1 VQPTIGS
8 RLGSHDIVG
17 RLGAGGMGEV
27 FLAHD
32 TKLKRRVAIKVLPA
46 AAAHDADRLA
56 RFHREAEAVAALNH
70 PNIAAIYDL
79 EESAG
84 ITYLVLELVEGDTL
98 ADRLRQAPLSI
109 DDSLTIARQILE
121 ALEVA
126 HEKGI
131 CHRDLKPA
139 NIKLTADGVVKVLDF
154 GIAKFLDR
162 PGDADEGTTLNRT
175 SPGVV
180 IGTPG
185 YMSPE
190 QAKGLDA
197 DERSDIFS
205 FGCIFY
211 ELLTGCRAFDGDT
224 TSEAMASILKSEV
237 DFLRLPPALHPRL
250 REILARCLE
259 KNPRQRWHA
268 AADVRM
274 QIEAAADREPA
285 PLTGRS
291 RGSWQRTVAVSAA
304 AVIVA
309 LTTGYAAWTLKPVP
323 SRAVTRFLLTLPEGQ
338 QFSHVGRPV
347 LAVSRDGMN
356 LVYVANRRLYL
367 RPMAGFESSV
377 IPGSELPDGVQS
389 PAFSPDGQWL
399 VFRSVG
405 DTMLKRLPITGGV
418 PVAICPNAAPFGLSW
433 SERGIL
439 FGEFG
444 KGILRCAPEGGAPEV
459 VVPTAADEMADSPQ
473 LLPGA
478 RAVLFSVKKLTDDW
492 DQGQIAVQPLDGGP
506 RKTVVT
512 GGSAAIYVDTGHLVY
527 AVGTALFA
535 VPFDLGKLT
544 VTGGAI
550 SIVEGVNRGFQTST
564 PKSPATAQ
572 YAVSSTGSLVFAPG
586 TRGTA
591 LEGPLDLAIFD
602 RASEPQRLGLP
613 PAPYGA
619 PRASRDGKWA
629 AVERT
634 SGSEIDIWIVDLG
647 GSAPIRRLTFG
658 GRSRAPV
665 WTADSQWLVFQSEQ
679 AGVGGMFRQRVDG
692 TGTAERLTTADTGA
706 VHIPQSAS
714 ADDAHLLFTVL
725 KDGEHSLHHL
735 SLSDRRV
742 AGFGGVRSPT
752 IVEAAF
758 SPNGRWVAY
767 SGGPVLTGPRSQTV
781 TESFVQPF
789 PATGVKYQIPSV
801 TGAARPVW
809 TPAGDGIVFGI
820 GIGRDA
826 VIPVVTAPR
835 FELGK
840 LEAFSLG
847 ARLGSGPASRRNFD
861 PIPDGRILGLISLA
875 SGQSGG
881 VPAPQIAVVLNWFEE
896 LRARVR

>member
-1 VQPTIGS
+1 LPLTVGA
-8 RLGSHDIVG
+8 RLGAHEILG

-32 TKLKRRVAIKVLPA
+32 TKLKRRVAIKVLSA
-46 AAAHDADRLA
+46 AAAHDAERLS
-56 RFHREAEAVAALNH
+56 RFHREAQAVAALNH

-109 DDSLTIARQILE
+109 DDSLTMARQMLD

-162 PGDADEGTTLNRT
+162 GIDGNIRTTLDQT
-175 SPGVV
+175 SPGAV

-197 DERSDIFS
+197 DQRSDIFS

-211 ELLTGCRAFDGDT
+211 ELLSGHRAFEGDT
-224 TSEAMASILKSEV
+224 TSEAMASILKSDV
-237 DFLRLPPALHPRL
+237 DFSRLPRALHPRL
-250 REILARCLE
+250 REVLARCLE

-268 AADVRM
+268 AADVRI
-274 QIEAAADREPA
+274 QIDSASAV
-285 PLTGRS
+285 T
-291 RGSWQRTVAVSAA
+291 AVSDPPVASRWRAGAVAGAA
-304 AVIVA
+304 IIATIVG
-309 LTTGYAAWTLKPVP
+309 GYAAWTLKPSPTSVP
-323 SRAVTRFLLTLPEGQ
+323 AVTRFLFPLPEGQ

-347 LAVSRDGMN
+347 LAVSRDGTN
-356 LVYVANRRLYL
+356 LVYVANRGLYL

-389 PAFSPDGQWL
+389 PAFSPDGQWI

-405 DTMLKRLPITGGV
+405 DAMLKRLPITGGV

-444 KGILRCAPEGGAPEV
+444 KGILRCAPEGGTPEV
-459 VVPTAADEMADSPQ
+459 IVPIAADEMADSPQ
-473 LLPGA
+473 LLPGGG
-478 RAVLFSVKKLTDDW
+478 AVLFSVKKITDEW

-506 RKTVVT
+506 RKTVIT
-512 GGSAAIYVDTGHLVY
+512 GGSAANYVATGHLVY
-527 AVGTALFA
+527 AVGTVLFA
-535 VPFDLGKLT
+535 VPFDLGQLA

-550 SIVEGVNRGFQTST
+550 SIVEGVNRGFQAGG
-564 PKSPATAQ
+564 PRGAATAQ

-602 RASEPQRLGLP
+602 RTSAPQRIGLP

-629 AVERT
+629 AVER
-634 SGSEIDIWIVDLG
+634 SSRADSDIWIVDLT

-658 GRSRAPV
+658 GRGRAPV

-679 AGVGGMFRQRVDG
+679 DGVAGLFRQRVDG
-692 TGTAERLTTADTGA
+692 SGTAERLTTADTGGIH
-706 VHIPQSAS
+706 VPQSAS
-714 ADDAHLLFTVL
+714 PDGVHLLFTMV
-725 KDGEHSLHHL
+725 KDGEHSLHYL
-735 SLSDRRV
+735 AMRDRRV
-742 AGFGGVRSPT
+742 AALSDVRSPT
-752 IVEAAF
+752 VVEAAF
-758 SPNGRWVAY
+758 APDGRWVTY
-767 SGGPVLTGPRSQTV
+767 SAGPVLQGPQRQTV
-781 TESFVQPF
+781 IESFVQPF
-789 PATGVKYQIPSV
+789 PPTGVKYQIPSP
-801 TGAARPVW
+801 TGATRPVW
-809 TPAGDGIVFGI
+809 TPAGDGIVYGM

-826 VIPVVTAPR
+826 VIPVITAPR
-835 FELGK
+835 FEFGK
-840 LEAFSLG
+840 AEAFPLG
-847 ARLGSGPASRRNFD
+847 ARLGSGPGSRRNFD
-861 PIPDGRILGLISLA
+861 PIPDGRILGLIA
-875 SGQSGG
+875 IAPDQAG
-881 VPAPQIAVVLNWFEE
+881 VQAPHIAVVLNWSEE
-896 LRARVR
+896 LRQRVR